1 MIINNTPENN
11 AVLSNVAQVNNFAIK
26 ATAKSFQILSSGL
39 YANKIRAIIRE
50 LSCNAVD
57 SHVAAGCPDLPFDV
71 HLPNGF
77 EPWFSIRDY
86 GVGLNHDQVTNIYT
100 TYFESTKTTSNEF
113 IGALG
118 LGSKSPFSY
127 TDNFTVTAVK
137 DGVCGVY
144 TAFINE
150 QGVPSIALMSSMQT
164 DEPNGVEIKFSV
176 NGQDFSKFRDEAV
189 DVYSWFQLIPKVY
202 GNDHFAQY
210 VTDYKVKYVE
220 QNLIPGVHLFEAS
233 VYHGV
238 GQGACY
244 AVMGNIAY
252 PIQIPNAQENLK
264 HLSEL
269 LNCNLVL
276 EFNIGELDF
285 QASREGLSYDA
296 NTIKNIRQRLEQLNS
311 ALFDRLVQSVG
322 CVDNVWE
329 RFELL
334 QEKSRHKLWRSVI
347 VEYLTRNPHPAYS
360 WTRGLVSKIIKLSE
374 TQLVEWN
381 INLSSFRSAGYY
393 STLNRLKAS
402 NEYDYNTNQN
412 IKRWNIEIDPGHM
425 FVENDTKVGALQR
438 TQYHARKNNIRNTF
452 FVLDP
457 LDRKKPMNVQAFYDA
472 IYNPQAKQIQKV
484 SSLDQEE
491 RKARASNVTILML
504 QPRNHGSY
512 SARRELV
519 WQATSDLASFD
530 TDAKFYYMPLS
541 NYEVISDFKIS
552 DIKMLYDKI
561 QKSGLFNTLN
571 IYGVRKADLSKVQA
585 MPNWINLE
593 QFMVE
598 SLTTFD
604 TKKVGNLF
612 RQSID
617 CYEKLC
623 YNKRVAD
630 QLSPNSAYRQLSE
643 KLNFKDQGVVDGNSL
658 NDLFQIFGIKSPVT
672 EQIKLIKKEAA
683 QVLKRYPL
691 LRYVHYDFRMD
702 FEAVVEYINLIDQK

>member
-1 MIINNTPENN
+1 
-11 AVLSNVAQVNNFAIK
+11 
-26 ATAKSFQILSSGL
+26 
-39 YANKIRAIIRE
+39 
-50 LSCNAVD
+50 
-57 SHVAAGCPDLPFDV
+57 
-71 HLPNGF
+71 
-77 EPWFSIRDY
+77 
-86 GVGLNHDQVTNIYT
+86 
-100 TYFESTKTTSNEF
+100 
-113 IGALG
+113 
-118 LGSKSPFSY
+118 
-127 TDNFTVTAVK
+127 
-137 DGVCGVY
+137 
-144 TAFINE
+144 
-150 QGVPSIALMSSMQT
+150 
-164 DEPNGVEIKFSV
+164 
-176 NGQDFSKFRDEAV
+176 
-189 DVYSWFQLIPKVY
+189 
-202 GNDHFAQY
+202 
-210 VTDYKVKYVE
+210 
-220 QNLIPGVHLFEAS
+220 
-233 VYHGV
+233 
-238 GQGACY
+238 
-244 AVMGNIAY
+244 
-252 PIQIPNAQENLK
+252 
-264 HLSEL
+264 
-269 LNCNLVL
+269 
-276 EFNIGELDF
+276 
-285 QASREGLSYDA
+285 
-296 NTIKNIRQRLEQLNS
+296 
-311 ALFDRLVQSVG
+311 
-322 CVDNVWE
+322 
-329 RFELL
+329 
-334 QEKSRHKLWRSVI
+334 
-347 VEYLTRNPHPAYS
+347 
-360 WTRGLVSKIIKLSE
+360 
-374 TQLVEWN
+374 
-381 INLSSFRSAGYY
+381 
-393 STLNRLKAS
+393 
-402 NEYDYNTNQN
+402 
-412 IKRWNIEIDPGHM
+412 M

-593 QFMVE
+593 
-598 SLTTFD
+598 
-604 TKKVGNLF
+604 
-612 RQSID
+612 
-617 CYEKLC
+617 LC